1 MYEKLKLKECSNI
14 IQNKNR
20 AVLSV
25 CNCNNPYQEL
35 VWYDTDCFCGCIT
48 LYFKIC
54 KCGEL
59 ANIINDNEQASLLI
73 TNTCNNYVETVLL
86 EGTLDILDDEV
97 DCCCREK
104 KTCYKKVRFNIDR
117 VSGKRYCNR

>member
-1 MYEKLKLKECSNI
+1 MYEKLKLRDCSNI

-25 CNCNNPYQEL
+25 CNYGNPYQEL
-35 VWYDTDCFCGCIT
+35 VYYDTDSFCGCIT

-59 ANIINDNEQASLLI
+59 VNIINDNEQASLLI
-73 TNTCNNYVETVLL
+73 TNNCNNYLETVEL
-86 EGTLDILDDEV
+86 EGTLDILEDEV

-104 KTCYKKVRFNIDR
+104 KDCFKKVRFNIDKIN
-117 VSGKRYCNR
+117 GKRYCR